1 MKQFSFQIAFLYEQ
15 NSFANIKKKNLNFAG
30 YIYTASLY
38 LQSSVK
44 MLRKDQHVIEKAL
57 QLSTARQIYKSR
69 ITLLSSMV
77 GCLNAIP
84 LKTSSVILLSS
95 QVQKGRVSFF
105 KGIFLIIAYAL

>member
-1 MKQFSFQIAFLYEQ
+1 MKQVSFQIAFLYEQ
-15 NSFANIKKKNLNFAG
+15 NSFANIKKTLNFAG

-44 MLRKDQHVIEKAL
+44 MLKDQHVIEKAL